1 MLDAGMDQPR
11 MPLRNPTSRD
21 VLRNLLDAG
30 AAFAPE
36 YGGGLSSHLPMA
48 LSALHS
54 LGASDDRLRAFHARY
69 STQLAHRRRMSAG
82 APAIDPWLSGLG
94 QYACFDALLQY
105 ALAAIRRDGRAHT
118 LRQFLPRLMPGVAA
132 AAFHG
137 LIRTA
142 HGVAA
147 DHDGEVAAGLAYWAS
162 RHLPPGQME
171 PAHKGSL
178 EIPDWLARLRAL
190 RSACRY
196 SDPSIS
202 ARMERWFAV
211 PGFAAAAESLY
222 LTEQTLPTLARRAA
236 EFYAASG
243 DFIALH
249 LVTGCHALQLLRPYL
264 DGAPDAMRSFTNAIA
279 AALLASTVLDSPP
292 GEAPLH
298 ESERLDW
305 AGICAQAI
313 LSPDEHVIKLVHA
326 CRDLGEHFDD
336 AVFKRAAARALI

>member
-147 DHDGEVAAGLAYWAS
+147 DHDGEVAAGLAYWAA
-162 RHLPPGQME
+162 RHLPPGQTD
-171 PAHKGSL
+171 PGHDGSL
-178 EIPDWLARLRAL
+178 KISDWLVQLRAL
-190 RSACRY
+190 HSGRAQRER
-196 SDPSIS
+196 SIS
-202 ARMERWFAV
+202 GRMETWFEV
-211 PGFAAAAESLY
+211 PGFAAAAGSLR
-222 LTEQTLPTLARRAA
+222 LT
-236 EFYAASG
+236 
-243 DFIALH
+243 
-249 LVTGCHALQLLRPYL
+249 
-264 DGAPDAMRSFTNAIA
+264 
-279 AALLASTVLDSPP
+279 
-292 GEAPLH
+292 
-298 ESERLDW
+298 
-305 AGICAQAI
+305 
-313 LSPDEHVIKLVHA
+313 
-326 CRDLGEHFDD
+326 
-336 AVFKRAAARALI
+336 